1 MQRNDKNVTNVTNGH
16 TVEYAT
22 ASLPHGHEAALHVHV
37 HSHTTV
43 MILRIAHSGGDFGAN
58 PD

>member
-22 ASLPHGHEAALHVHV
+22 ASGMKLHYMYMY
-37 HSHTTV
+37 TRTQ
-43 MILRIAHSGGDFGAN
+43 
-58 PD
+58 P